1 MSYIFILLGI
11 LLLIKGGDY
20 LIEGSV
26 VIARRAKLSPM
37 IIGLTVIG
45 FGTSM
50 PELCVSAQAAWTGSS
65 GIALGNVAGSNISN
79 IALILGVTALIHPI
93 PAKPDILRRGMPV
106 FVLALCIIIAVAVN
120 GTIERW
126 MGMTMVGLLIIY
138 LIVEIRRSRKIEA
151 AKRKTVSTKVSKN
164 ASSPAEEISIESTKD
179 ASSPAEEISIESTK
193 DASSSADVNETDSVN
208 DMPLWK
214 ALSVVILS
222 LAAMVWGSDML
233 VSGAS
238 DIAHTIGDSM
248 GVDPVAMER
257 IIGLTIVAV
266 GTSLPELCA
275 SVIAARKGETDMAV
289 GNIIGSGI
297 FNILCVVGVASSIS
311 PIHNSWHPFALDYI
325 VQLGLCLLLWLF
337 LRTNHLLQRWEGAI
351 FTTIYVSYIL
361 FVLYSAS

>member
-106 FVLALCIIIAVAVN
+106 FVLALCIIIAVAIN

-151 AKRKTVSTKVSKN
+151 AKSKTALTKVS
-164 ASSPAEEISIESTKD
+164 KD
-179 ASSPAEEISIESTK
+179 ASSP
-193 DASSSADVNETDSVN
+193 ADVNETDSVK

>member
-11 LLLIKGGDY
+11 LLLVKGGDY

-106 FVLALCIIIAVAVN
+106 FVLALCIIIAVAIN

-151 AKRKTVSTKVSKN
+151 AKSKTALTKVS
-164 ASSPAEEISIESTKD
+164 KD

-193 DASSSADVNETDSVN
+193 DASSSADVNETDSVK

>member
-106 FVLALCIIIAVAVN
+106 FVLALCIIIAVAIN

-126 MGMTMVGLLIIY
+126 MGMTMVSLLIIY
-138 LIVEIRRSRKIEA
+138 ITVEIRRSRKIEA
-151 AKRKTVSTKVSKN
+151 AKRKTVSTKVSK
-164 ASSPAEEISIESTKD
+164 
-179 ASSPAEEISIESTK
+179 
-193 DASSSADVNETDSVN
+193 DASSSADVNVTDSVKG
-208 DMPLWK
+208 MPLWK

>member
-126 MGMTMVGLLIIY
+126 MGMTMVSLLIIY
-138 LIVEIRRSRKIEA
+138 ITVEIRGSRKIEA
-151 AKRKTVSTKVSKN
+151 AKRKTASTKVS
-164 ASSPAEEISIESTKD
+164 KD

-193 DASSSADVNETDSVN
+193 DASSSADVNVTDSVK

>member
-106 FVLALCIIIAVAVN
+106 FVLALCIIIAVAIN

-138 LIVEIRRSRKIEA
+138 LVVEIRRSRKIEA
-151 AKRKTVSTKVSKN
+151 AKRKTVSTKVSKD

-179 ASSPAEEISIESTK
+179 ASSPA
-193 DASSSADVNETDSVN
+193 DVNETDSVK

-311 PIHNSWHPFALDYI
+311 PIHNSWHPFSLDYI

>member
-11 LLLIKGGDY
+11 LLLVKGGDY

-151 AKRKTVSTKVSKN
+151 AKRKTVSTKVSK
-164 ASSPAEEISIESTKD
+164 D

-193 DASSSADVNETDSVN
+193 DASSSADVNETDSVK

-311 PIHNSWHPFALDYI
+311 PIHNSWHPFALDYT

>member
-106 FVLALCIIIAVAVN
+106 FVLALCIIIAVAIN

-126 MGMTMVGLLIIY
+126 MGMTMVSLLIIY
-138 LIVEIRRSRKIEA
+138 LTVEIRRSRKIEA
-151 AKRKTVSTKVSKN
+151 AKSKTVSTEVSKDASSTAEAMSLESIKN
-164 ASSPAEEISIESTKD
+164 VSSPAE
-179 ASSPAEEISIESTK
+179 AS
-193 DASSSADVNETDSVN
+193 ETDSVK

>member
-151 AKRKTVSTKVSKN
+151 AKSKTASTKVSKD

-179 ASSPAEEISIESTK
+179 ASSPA
-193 DASSSADVNETDSVN
+193 DVNETDSVK

>member
-138 LIVEIRRSRKIEA
+138 LTVEIRRSRKIEA
-151 AKRKTVSTKVSKN
+151 AKRKTVSTKVS
-164 ASSPAEEISIESTKD
+164 KD

-193 DASSSADVNETDSVN
+193 DASSSADVNETDSVK

-266 GTSLPELCA
+266 GTSLPEFCA

>member
-106 FVLALCIIIAVAVN
+106 FVLALCIIIAVAIN

-151 AKRKTVSTKVSKN
+151 AKRKTVSTKVSKD

-179 ASSPAEEISIESTK
+179 ASSPA
-193 DASSSADVNETDSVN
+193 DVNVTDSVK

>member
-65 GIALGNVAGSNISN
+65 GIALGNVAGSNIAN

-93 PAKPDILRRGMPV
+93 PGKPDILRRGMPV
-106 FVLALCIIIAVAVN
+106 FVLALCIIIAVAIN

-126 MGMTMVGLLIIY
+126 MGMTMVSLLIIY
-138 LIVEIRRSRKIEA
+138 ITVEIRRSRKIEA
-151 AKRKTVSTKVSKN
+151 AKRKTASTKVSK
-164 ASSPAEEISIESTKD
+164 D
-179 ASSPAEEISIESTK
+179 ASSP
-193 DASSSADVNETDSVN
+193 ADVNETDSVK

>member
-151 AKRKTVSTKVSKN
+151 AKRKTVSTKVSKD

-179 ASSPAEEISIESTK
+179 ASSPAE
-193 DASSSADVNETDSVN
+193 VNETDSVK

>member
-11 LLLIKGGDY
+11 LLLVKGGDY

-126 MGMTMVGLLIIY
+126 MGMTMVSLLIIY

-151 AKRKTVSTKVSKN
+151 AKSKTALTKVSKD

-179 ASSPAEEISIESTK
+179 ASSPA
-193 DASSSADVNETDSVN
+193 DVNETDSVK

>member
-151 AKRKTVSTKVSKN
+151 AKSKTVSTKVSK
-164 ASSPAEEISIESTKD
+164 D
-179 ASSPAEEISIESTK
+179 ASSP
-193 DASSSADVNETDSVN
+193 ADVNETDSVK

-361 FVLYSAS
+361 FILYSAS

>member
-11 LLLIKGGDY
+11 LLLVKGGDY

-106 FVLALCIIIAVAVN
+106 FVLALCIIIAVAIN

-151 AKRKTVSTKVSKN
+151 AKSKTALTKVS
-164 ASSPAEEISIESTKD
+164 KD

-193 DASSSADVNETDSVN
+193 DASSSAEVNETDSVK

>member
-106 FVLALCIIIAVAVN
+106 FVLALCIIIAVAIN

-126 MGMTMVGLLIIY
+126 MGMTMVSLLIIY

-151 AKRKTVSTKVSKN
+151 AKSKTALTKVSKD

-179 ASSPAEEISIESTK
+179 ASSPAE
-193 DASSSADVNETDSVN
+193 VNETDSVK

-238 DIAHTIGDSM
+238 DIAHTIGGSM

>member
-106 FVLALCIIIAVAVN
+106 FVLALCIIIAVAIN

-151 AKRKTVSTKVSKN
+151 AKSKTVSTKVSKD

-179 ASSPAEEISIESTK
+179 ASSPA
-193 DASSSADVNETDSVN
+193 DVNVTDSVK

-214 ALSVVILS
+214 ALFVVILS

-297 FNILCVVGVASSIS
+297 FNIFCVVGVASSIS

>member
-1 MSYIFILLGI
+1 MSYVFILLGI

-106 FVLALCIIIAVAVN
+106 FVLALCIIIAVAIN

-151 AKRKTVSTKVSKN
+151 AKRKTVSTKVSK
-164 ASSPAEEISIESTKD
+164 D

-193 DASSSADVNETDSVN
+193 DTSSSADVNETDSVK

>member
-106 FVLALCIIIAVAVN
+106 FVLSLCIIIAVAVN
-120 GTIERW
+120 DIIERW

-151 AKRKTVSTKVSKN
+151 AKRKTVSTKVSKD

-179 ASSPAEEISIESTK
+179 ASSPA
-193 DASSSADVNETDSVN
+193 DVNETDSVK

>member
-106 FVLALCIIIAVAVN
+106 FVLALCIIIAVAIN

-151 AKRKTVSTKVSKN
+151 AKSKTASTKVS
-164 ASSPAEEISIESTKD
+164 KD

-193 DASSSADVNETDSVN
+193 DASSAADVNETDSVK

-351 FTTIYVSYIL
+351 FMTIYVSYIL

>member
-126 MGMTMVGLLIIY
+126 MGMTMVSLLIIY

-151 AKRKTVSTKVSKN
+151 AKRKTASTKVS
-164 ASSPAEEISIESTKD
+164 KD

-248 GVDPVAMER
+248 GVDPVEMER

>member
-106 FVLALCIIIAVAVN
+106 FVLALCIIIAVAIN

-151 AKRKTVSTKVSKN
+151 AKRKTVSTKVSK
-164 ASSPAEEISIESTKD
+164 D

-193 DASSSADVNETDSVN
+193 DASSSADVNETDSVK

-266 GTSLPELCA
+266 GTSLPEFCA

>member
-1 MSYIFILLGI
+1 MSYVIILLGI

-106 FVLALCIIIAVAVN
+106 FVLALCIIIAVAIN

-151 AKRKTVSTKVSKN
+151 AKRKTVSTKVSK
-164 ASSPAEEISIESTKD
+164 D

-193 DASSSADVNETDSVN
+193 DASSSADVNETDSVK

>member
-106 FVLALCIIIAVAVN
+106 FVLALCIIIAVAIN

-126 MGMTMVGLLIIY
+126 MGMTMVSLLIIY
-138 LIVEIRRSRKIEA
+138 ITVEIRRSRKIEA
-151 AKRKTVSTKVSKN
+151 AKRKTVSTKVSKD
-164 ASSPAEEISIESTKD
+164 E
-179 ASSPAEEISIESTK
+179 SSPAEEISIESTK
-193 DASSSADVNETDSVN
+193 DASSSADVNETDSVK

>member
-1 MSYIFILLGI
+1 MSYVFILLGI

-120 GTIERW
+120 DIIERW

-151 AKRKTVSTKVSKN
+151 AKRKTASTKVSKD

-179 ASSPAEEISIESTK
+179 ASSPA
-193 DASSSADVNETDSVN
+193 DVNETESVK

>member
-11 LLLIKGGDY
+11 LLLVKGGDY

-106 FVLALCIIIAVAVN
+106 FVLALCIIIAVAIN

-151 AKRKTVSTKVSKN
+151 AKRKTASTKVS
-164 ASSPAEEISIESTKD
+164 KD

-193 DASSSADVNETDSVN
+193 DASSSADVNETDSVK

>member
-151 AKRKTVSTKVSKN
+151 AKRKTASTKVSK
-164 ASSPAEEISIESTKD
+164 D
-179 ASSPAEEISIESTK
+179 ASSP
-193 DASSSADVNETDSVN
+193 ADVNETDSVK

>member
-93 PAKPDILRRGMPV
+93 PAKPDILCTGMPV
-106 FVLALCIIIAVAVN
+106 FVLSLCIIIAVAIN

-126 MGMTMVGLLIIY
+126 MGMTMVSLLLIYIT
-138 LIVEIRRSRKIEA
+138 VEIRRSRKIEA
-151 AKRKTVSTKVSKN
+151 AKRKTVSTKVSK
-164 ASSPAEEISIESTKD
+164 D

-193 DASSSADVNETDSVN
+193 DTSSPADVNETDSVK

>member
-151 AKRKTVSTKVSKN
+151 AKRKTVSTKVSK
-164 ASSPAEEISIESTKD
+164 D

-193 DASSSADVNETDSVN
+193 DALSSADVNETDSVK

>member
-1 MSYIFILLGI
+1 MSYIFILLGL

-50 PELCVSAQAAWTGSS
+50 PELCVSAQAAWTGSA
-65 GIALGNVAGSNISN
+65 GIALGNVAGSNIAN
-79 IALILGVTALIHPI
+79 IALILGITALIHPI
-93 PAKPDILRRGMPV
+93 PARPDILRRGMPV
-106 FVLALCIIIAVAVN
+106 FVLSLIIIIAAASG

-126 MGMTMVGLLIIY
+126 MGVAMVGLLIAY
-138 LIVEIRRSRKIEA
+138 LYIEIRRSRRMEA
-151 AKRKTVSTKVSKN
+151 ANGDDGQQGK
-164 ASSPAEEISIESTKD
+164 
-179 ASSPAEEISIESTK
+179 
-193 DASSSADVNETDSVN
+193 

-214 ALSVVILS
+214 ALLTVGLS

-233 VSGAS
+233 VGGAS
-238 DIAHTIGDSM
+238 DIAHSIGESM
-248 GVDPVAMER
+248 GVDPVEMER
-257 IIGLTIVAV
+257 FIGLTFVAV

-275 SVIAARKGETDMAV
+275 SVIAARMGETDMAV

-297 FNILCVVGVASSIS
+297 FNILCVVGMASIIS
-311 PIHNSWHPFALDYI
+311 PINNAWTPFAVDYM
-325 VQLGLCLLLWLF
+325 VQLSLCLLLWLF
-337 LRTNHLLQRWEGAI
+337 LRTNRMLQRWEGGV
-351 FTTIYVSYIL
+351 FTALYVGYIL

>member
-65 GIALGNVAGSNISN
+65 GIALGNVAGSNIAN

-106 FVLALCIIIAVAVN
+106 FVLALCIIIAVAIN

-151 AKRKTVSTKVSKN
+151 AKRKTASTKVS
-164 ASSPAEEISIESTKD
+164 KD

-193 DASSSADVNETDSVN
+193 DASSSADVNETDSVK

-266 GTSLPELCA
+266 GTSLPEFCA

>member
-37 IIGLTVIG
+37 IIGLTVLG
-45 FGTSM
+45 FGPSL

-106 FVLALCIIIAVAVN
+106 FVLALCIIIAVAIN

-151 AKRKTVSTKVSKN
+151 AKRKTVSTKVSK
-164 ASSPAEEISIESTKD
+164 D

-193 DASSSADVNETDSVN
+193 DASSSADVNETDSVK

>member
-126 MGMTMVGLLIIY
+126 MGMTMVSILIIY
-138 LIVEIRRSRKIEA
+138 ITVEIRRSRKIEA
-151 AKRKTVSTKVSKN
+151 AKRKTVSTKVS
-164 ASSPAEEISIESTKD
+164 KD

-193 DASSSADVNETDSVN
+193 DASSSADVNVTDSVK

>member
-151 AKRKTVSTKVSKN
+151 DKRKTVSTKVS
-164 ASSPAEEISIESTKD
+164 KD

-193 DASSSADVNETDSVN
+193 DASSSADVNETDSVK

>member
-106 FVLALCIIIAVAVN
+106 FVLALCIIIAVAIN

-151 AKRKTVSTKVSKN
+151 AKRKTASTKVS
-164 ASSPAEEISIESTKD
+164 KD

-214 ALSVVILS
+214 AFSVVILS

>member
-126 MGMTMVGLLIIY
+126 MGMAMVSLLIIY

-151 AKRKTVSTKVSKN
+151 AKRKTASTKVS
-164 ASSPAEEISIESTKD
+164 KD

-193 DASSSADVNETDSVN
+193 DASSSADVNETDSVK

>member
-126 MGMTMVGLLIIY
+126 MGMTMVSLLIIY

-151 AKRKTVSTKVSKN
+151 AKRKTVSTKVSK
-164 ASSPAEEISIESTKD
+164 D

-193 DASSSADVNETDSVN
+193 DASSSADVNETDSVK